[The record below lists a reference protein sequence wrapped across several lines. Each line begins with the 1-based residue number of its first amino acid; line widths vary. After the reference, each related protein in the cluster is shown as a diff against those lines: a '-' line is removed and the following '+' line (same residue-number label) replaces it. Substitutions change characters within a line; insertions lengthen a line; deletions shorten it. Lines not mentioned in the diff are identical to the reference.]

1 MNVLTD
7 SLIYG
12 FVRSIVKLWKKI
24 FRIKPKSYPEQY
36 LTVQQVKQIHQA
48 MQENSTDASAGACI
62 LYKFSEA
69 KAKVI
74 DSATNIIQTLY
85 QFLENNLNDSDDL
98 EIILVLCQV
107 EELKKV
113 KKYCFKKI
121 WDYKGQFLLAHEVK
135 NRTDF

>member
-1 MNVLTD
+1 M
-7 SLIYG
+7 
-12 FVRSIVKLWKKI
+12 
-24 FRIKPKSYPEQY
+24 
-36 LTVQQVKQIHQA
+36 
-48 MQENSTDASAGACI
+48 
-62 LYKFSEA
+62 YKFSEA

-135 NRTDF
+135 NRADF